1 MAILP
6 RLSLLHLVRVFP
18 VLQRWWDGDR
28 GDFSPAPQ
36 DGAGMGLDF
45 LDPPR
50 PALTPSLLGLAQR

>member
-1 MAILP
+1 MAILTHP
-6 RLSLLHLVRVFP
+6 SPLRPVRVFP
-18 VLQRWWDGDR
+18 VSQRWWDWDR

-50 PALTPSLLGLAQR
+50 PILTPSLLDPAQR